1 MTGVWRLVR
10 LYVRSNWLLL
20 LVPALLLAGLVIA
33 TSSGVKDLYPTSE
46 ERAVYAATM
55 GASPASW
62 AFNGRGVD
70 LDSIGGIAAYE
81 VGFAGQLAIP
91 AVGLLLGVGL
101 TRRLE
106 ESGVMELVTSGR
118 VARTAVPLAA
128 LVVSIAS
135 WLLFAKA
142 SEAGLY
148 ALGFDRLGS
157 QTYPAILALYGMA
170 FTGIG
175 LLAGQLA
182 QGTQAAYGIS
192 GLIAVAGFV
201 SRAYIDGR
209 ELRYVWV
216 SPMGWVAEAHPW
228 GTWVWWPA
236 LSFIAL
242 LAVTS
247 GAAVLVAS
255 RRDLGSGVL
264 QQRPGRAAA
273 TRVLTTASG
282 LAWRL
287 TRGSM
292 IGWAVAALTWCVS
305 LGAMTDEMGRII
317 AENPTL
323 AEALGGDPTQIE
335 TVMSLVLAA
344 VMASAAAVSGMSRL
358 GVEEGDARMGLVLA
372 GAVSRTR
379 VWLAWTGVVA
389 AFAVVTLMTCGLGSG
404 VAQWLT
410 GSSRDAV
417 MRNLGAA
424 IAYVPGVLLVTCVA
438 ALLVALSPRL
448 RGLGW
453 LPVGWALVVGL
464 LGEALRLPQWSR
476 DFSPFELVGRVPVET
491 LDRTAWIWLAVAAM
505 SACAAATV
513 RFGSRSLTRG

>member
-10 LYVRSNWLLL
+10 LHVRSHWLV
-20 LVPALLLAGLVIA
+20 LVAPALLLAGLVIA
-33 TSSGVKDLYPTSE
+33 TASGVKGLYPTAE
-46 ERAVYAATM
+46 DRAVYAVTM

-62 AFNGRGVD
+62 AFNGRGID
-70 LDSIGGIAAYE
+70 LDRIGGIAAYE
-81 VGFAGQLAIP
+81 VGLAGQLAIP
-91 AVGLLLGVGL
+91 AVGLLLGIGL

-106 ESGVMELVTSGR
+106 ESGVIELVTSGR

-128 LVVSIAS
+128 LVVGIGS

-142 SEAGLY
+142 CEAGLY
-148 ALGFDRLGS
+148 AMGFDRLGS
-157 QTYPAILALYGMA
+157 QTYPSILALYGMA

-175 LLAGQLA
+175 LLAGQLS
-182 QGTQAAYGIS
+182 QGTRGAYGIG
-192 GLIAVAGFV
+192 GLLAGAGFV
-201 SRAYIDGR
+201 TRAYVDGR
-209 ELRYVWV
+209 QLRYVWA

-242 LAVTS
+242 IVVTS

-264 QQRPGRAAA
+264 QQRPGRATA

-292 IGWAVAALTWCVS
+292 IGWAVGALTWCVS

-344 VMASAAAVSGMSRL
+344 AMASAAAVAGMSRL
-358 GVEEGDARMGLVLA
+358 GVEEGDARLGLVLA

-389 AFAVVTLMTCGLGSG
+389 AFAVVTLMMCGLGSG

-417 MRNLGAA
+417 TRNLGAA
-424 IAYVPGVLLVTCVA
+424 IAYVPGVLLVTFVA
-438 ALLVALSPRL
+438 ALLVALSPRM

-453 LPVGWALVVGL
+453 LPVGWVLVVGL
-464 LGEALRLPQWSR
+464 LGEALRLPRWTR
-476 DFSPFELVGRVPVET
+476 DLSPFELVGRVPVEA
-491 LDRTAWIWLAVAAM
+491 LDRTAWVWLAVAAM
-505 SACAAATV
+505 VACAAATV